1 MIRCPWYQKDK
12 SDLASGLAN
21 EDRLETKMRS
31 GRSELLPLPKGIGP
45 MRRVSLLIAV
55 WALLAT
61 QSVFAQSWVDTI
73 FPERAYDFGT
83 VARGSKIR
91 HAFRLVNRTG
101 YDIRI
106 ANWETKCGCTEVRV
120 GAKEIP
126 NGTQT
131 TVEAVIDTTR
141 FVGTKASGLRLILD
155 QPSFAAVDL
164 NVTCFIRGDIT
175 LNPGLVDFGTVQRTA
190 NSKLTLQLNYA
201 GGYPDW
207 QIVKM
212 KTQSSHVKAELKPQG
227 MTADGQQQ
235 FLLTASLLP
244 TVPQGFFKD
253 EITLETNDPNA
264 PAIPVSVNA
273 NVQTAIVTSPSIIN
287 LGRVKP
293 GAIVSKK
300 VIVRSASATPFKV
313 TDLKGTK
320 DELTGKS
327 DQDTSRPLH
336 TVDITFKA
344 PEQAG
349 PYNAVIEIATDL
361 KDEPPAKIKTFAT
374 ITP

>member
-1 MIRCPWYQKDK
+1 
-12 SDLASGLAN
+12 
-21 EDRLETKMRS
+21 
-31 GRSELLPLPKGIGP
+31 